1 MVNYELL
8 AILTTVV
15 VQALYI
21 AYRIGSFEEKLT
33 TLEKKQDKHN
43 NIIER
48 VYHLEDSVKSAHHRI
63 DETRE
68 EINVKF

>member
-1 MVNYELL
+1 MNYELL
-8 AILTTVV
+8 AILVTVI

-21 AYRIGSFEEKLT
+21 AYRIGTFEEKLV

-48 VYHLEDSVKSAHHRI
+48 VYHLEDSAKSAHHRL
-63 DETRE
+63 DELKE
-68 EINVKF
+68 EINVKL